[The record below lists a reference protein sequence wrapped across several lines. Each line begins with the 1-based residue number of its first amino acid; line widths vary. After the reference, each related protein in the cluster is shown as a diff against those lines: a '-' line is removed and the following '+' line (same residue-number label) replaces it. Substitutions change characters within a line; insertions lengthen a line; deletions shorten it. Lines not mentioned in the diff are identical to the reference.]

1 MKETMNYLS
10 SQKIKTVIL
19 AGGKGTRLYPLI
31 SDLPKPMILIGGK
44 PLLEHLLNHSIKY
57 GFSKFIFKTGYL
69 SDKIEDYFKDGANF
83 SCSIDY
89 FIEKDPLGTCG
100 GLNYL
105 KSEKYP
111 LIIIYGDVLLN
122 LDLSKLLSYH
132 FCRKAQAT
140 VVVHKSSHPEDS
152 DIVVLDDDNRI
163 VKIIHKPGSDQFGNI
178 SNAALYIL
186 NPECFSEIPEKGI
199 FDFGKDLLP
208 KLIEKEYGVFGYRTE
223 EYIKDVGTIKRYEEA
238 NSDISFGK
246 VFNRVE
252 AVFLDRDGVI
262 NVEIGLL
269 HKKEDLTL
277 ISDVPQSIKLLND
290 TNIPAIVITNQPVVA
305 RNLCTI
311 QDLENIHNFLRLL
324 LQKNG
329 AYLGRIYYCP
339 HHPDK
344 GFPEENVE
352 YKLECDCR
360 KPKIGMLLK
369 AKNDYQIDLSKCFMI
384 GDTSID
390 IKTGSDAGCR
400 TILVKTGR
408 KEEDKK
414 YWITPDYT
422 FECLLDAVTFICK
435 YNNTSF
441 EKIMSSINQKIQS
454 YERVVVLI
462 GGCSKDQKSSL
473 VNKIKDVFPT
483 DSTIIS
489 LDDWAV
495 EIDPM
500 DEDSG
505 LHKRFD
511 YLQIA
516 EDIHNLLQGGYI
528 SMKDGRHR
536 FRLTGEKI
544 IIIEG
549 AVSLDIPYLLSISDL
564 KIFVDSKDIVPLQSI
579 NLSKELEEMEYIKK
593 TVNNVDYII

>member
-1 MKETMNYLS
+1 MDYLS
-10 SQKIKTVIL
+10 SKKVKTIIL

-31 SDLPKPMILIGGK
+31 SDLPKPMISIAGK
-44 PLLEHLLNHSIKY
+44 PLLEHLLDHSMKY
-57 GFSKFIFKTGYL
+57 GFCEFIFKTGYL
-69 SDKIEDYFKDGANF
+69 SDRIEGYFKEGANYG
-83 SCSIDY
+83 CSIEY

-100 GLNYL
+100 GLNYFKNE
-105 KSEKYP
+105 KSP
-111 LIIIYGDVLLN
+111 FIIIYGDVLLN
-122 LDLSKLLSYH
+122 LNLSKLLNYH
-132 FCRKAQAT
+132 LCRKAQAT
-140 VVVHKSSHPEDS
+140 VVVHQSSHPEDS
-152 DIVVLDDDNRI
+152 DIVVLDDENRI
-163 VKIIHKPGSDQFGNI
+163 VSTIHKPGSDQFGNI

-186 NPECFSEIPEKGI
+186 NPECFSEIPEKGM

-208 KLIEKEYGVFGYRTE
+208 KLIEKKYGVFAYPTE

-238 NSDISFGK
+238 QGDIAFGK

-269 HKKEDLTL
+269 HKKEDVTV
-277 ISDVPQSIKLLND
+277 ISDVPQSIKLLNN

-311 QDLENIHNFLRLL
+311 QDLEDIHNYLRLQL
-324 LQKNG
+324 KNNG

-352 YKLECDCR
+352 YKLECECR

-369 AKNDYQIDLSKCFMI
+369 AKQDYRLDLSKCFMI

-400 TILVKTGR
+400 TVLVKTGY
-408 KEEDKK
+408 KGEDKK
-414 YWITPDYT
+414 YDITPDYT
-422 FECLLDAVTFICK
+422 FECLSDAVTFICK

-441 EKIMSSINQKIQS
+441 EKIISSINQKLEID
-454 YERVVVLI
+454 ERVVVLM
-462 GGCSKDQKSSL
+462 GGCSKDRNSS
-473 VNKIKDVFPT
+473 VANKLKEFFPT
-483 DSTIIS
+483 DSTVIT
-489 LDDWAV
+489 LDEWAD
-495 EIDPM
+495 EIDPIIQGH
-500 DEDSG
+500 G
-505 LHKRFD
+505 LHQRFD
-511 YLQIA
+511 YLKIT
-516 EDIHNLLQGGYI
+516 EDIHQLLQWGAVSI
-528 SMKDGRHR
+528 KNGRQH

-549 AVSLDIPYLLSISDL
+549 DLSLDIPYLLSISDL
-564 KIFVDSKDIVPLQSI
+564 KIFVDSKDIIPLQSP
-579 NLSKELEEMEYIKK
+579 NPSKRFDEMEYIKK
-593 TVNNVDYII
+593 TAKSADYIL